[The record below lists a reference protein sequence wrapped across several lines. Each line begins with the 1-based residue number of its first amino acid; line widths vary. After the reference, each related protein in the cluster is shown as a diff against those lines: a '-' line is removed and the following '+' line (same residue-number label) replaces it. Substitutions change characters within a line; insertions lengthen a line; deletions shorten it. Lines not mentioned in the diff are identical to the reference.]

1 LQRHGDSV
9 SSYASA
15 MQIGRI
21 LLKLIVDA

>member
-15 MQIGRI
+15 MQIGRV
-21 LLKLIVDA
+21 LLMLTVDA